1 MEPFQVSLVLLLHG
15 DHLLLHRLV
24 YGLQTLQL
32 LLKLLN
38 LPLFL
43 PQALLK
49 SFLLL
54 LIELLLEK
62 QLSARLSFRLLQ
74 LLQLSL
80 LELEFVLQLL
90 QLR

>member
-15 DHLLLHRLV
+15 DHLLLQRLV

-54 LIELLLEK
+54 LIELLLKK
-62 QLSARLSFRLLQ
+62 QLSARLSF
-74 LLQLSL
+74 
-80 LELEFVLQLL
+80 
-90 QLR
+90 